1 MSKVETWE
9 FTRKQAHT
17 KARARLNKAFYWDE
31 SDDNSP
37 LGNDTGR
44 ETATSYREWCSDRRR
59 AGVRR
64 FLEQLMQGWALADTD
79 WDVLDVERLQ
89 SQLQQDAFQIL
100 TRDDMVIGLAFV
112 QMILEG
118 KVDPEVQR
126 IAMLAV
132 ERQSLEVVITFREW
146 DNPKKRKTRLQ
157 HMRNVLAQDWS

>member
-1 MSKVETWE
+1 MANVETWE
-9 FTRKQAHT
+9 LTRKQAHL

-31 SDDNSP
+31 SDANSP

-44 ETATSYREWCSDRRR
+44 ETATSYRTWCSDRRR

-89 SQLQQDAFQIL
+89 SQLSQDAFQIL

-126 IAMLAV
+126 IALLAV
-132 ERQSLEVVITFREW
+132 ERQALEVVITFREW
-146 DNPKKRKTRLQ
+146 DNAKKRKTRLQ
-157 HMRNVLAQDWS
+157 HMRDVLAQDWS